1 MKGQAECLFSG
12 NYLTHNIVKICKS
25 KTRLAIMI
33 TNKPAI
39 LKPLQQHADNP
50 IDWYEWGD
58 EAINKAK
65 KENKPLLIS
74 IGYASCHWCHV
85 MEKESFMDTAVARIM
100 NENFINIKVD
110 REERPDIDNIYMNA
124 CQLLSGGG
132 GWPLNAFALPDGKP
146 FFAGTYYSKSSWIN
160 LLNQISQAYKE
171 KNDLV
176 LKQAEALTKGIV
188 EEEISLPKGDRG
200 SIMFS
205 KTDYQKLFDSVYKK
219 IDTYNGGLKG
229 APKFPMPAVNE
240 FLLQYH
246 YLTGNK
252 EALDA
257 ATNSLTRMALGGIYD
272 HAGGGFARYS
282 TDSLWRIPHFKKML
296 YDNGLLISL
305 YAHAYQLTRNDF
317 YKNILAESI
326 SFVER
331 DLTSP
336 DGGFYSSLNAD
347 TEDGEGVFYAW
358 KFDEFRKINNSETG
372 QLITEYFNVV
382 PEGNWEKNKNILY
395 ASQTPHEFSVLK
407 NQLPGPFISALTKT
421 KSNLL
426 TERNKRSKPAT
437 DTKILTAW
445 NAMMLR
451 GYADAYAA
459 TSNETYLS
467 KAVSNAKFLEK
478 NMMGANGSLKRNFK
492 NGRASIEA
500 FLDDYA
506 WTAKSFTTLYQVSF
520 DKHWLTLAQ
529 QLTDYA
535 LANFYDTK
543 SGMFYYT
550 ASDSSNLVVR
560 KMEIQDNAIPSSNA
574 IMAGVLYE
582 LGIYFGEKDYSD
594 KSSRM
599 FSVVAE
605 KMNDQSPY
613 YAQWCWLAGLFSHG
627 SYEVVIMGKDAHKK
641 NKDLQKNYLPT
652 CLYMGETDEENL
664 PLLEDK
670 LPDDKTLIYV
680 CTNKICKLPVEEVD
694 RALIQIK

>member
-1 MKGQAECLFSG
+1 
-12 NYLTHNIVKICKS
+12 
-25 KTRLAIMI
+25 
-33 TNKPAI
+33 
-39 LKPLQQHADNP
+39 
-50 IDWYEWGD
+50 
-58 EAINKAK
+58 
-65 KENKPLLIS
+65 
-74 IGYASCHWCHV
+74 
-85 MEKESFMDTAVARIM
+85 
-100 NENFINIKVD
+100 
-110 REERPDIDNIYMNA
+110 
-124 CQLLSGGG
+124 
-132 GWPLNAFALPDGKP
+132 
-146 FFAGTYYSKSSWIN
+146 
-160 LLNQISQAYKE
+160 
-171 KNDLV
+171 
-176 LKQAEALTKGIV
+176 
-188 EEEISLPKGDRG
+188 
-200 SIMFS
+200 
-205 KTDYQKLFDSVYKK
+205 
-219 IDTYNGGLKG
+219 
-229 APKFPMPAVNE
+229 
-240 FLLQYH
+240 
-246 YLTGNK
+246 
-252 EALDA
+252 
-257 ATNSLTRMALGGIYD
+257 
-272 HAGGGFARYS
+272 
-282 TDSLWRIPHFKKML
+282 
-296 YDNGLLISL
+296 
-305 YAHAYQLTRNDF
+305 
-317 YKNILAESI
+317 
-326 SFVER
+326 
-331 DLTSP
+331 
-336 DGGFYSSLNAD
+336 
-347 TEDGEGVFYAW
+347 
-358 KFDEFRKINNSETG
+358 
-372 QLITEYFNVV
+372 
-382 PEGNWEKNKNILY
+382 
-395 ASQTPHEFSVLK
+395 
-407 NQLPGPFISALTKT
+407 
-421 KSNLL
+421 
-426 TERNKRSKPAT
+426 
-437 DTKILTAW
+437 
-445 NAMMLR
+445 MMLR

-459 TSNETYLS
+459 SGNETYLS